1 MKTLYML
8 IIASVTLL
16 TSCMEKNIQMN
27 TTIRE
32 DGTCMCE
39 LWFRT
44 DSASLVNPADV
55 SGTFVLGVLD
65 DETWSKTWRL
75 NDETE
80 EKPYPMTVDEYSAI
94 QAALEPVDG
103 ARKNVSDT
111 VTVHAQREFASVGA
125 MAEALPLFLNG
136 EQVKSTAKLEKKFRW
151 FYTDYVYTE
160 RFEGYDAKFELPLS
174 RYMTDEATS
183 YWLTG
188 TPNLMQGK
196 SGMEMKEY
204 QDKMENQFY
213 QFIND
218 NMLNDLMKVL
228 ADNYELIE
236 NAPVS
241 REEFMNKRDSILTF
255 STFLNK
261 MPDNEY
267 QFKPEDI
274 LKKYFN
280 TDVYKDAVELNQ
292 ELNHQWDKRSG
303 VYTQLVM
310 FSVDYQLTMPGGII
324 NVNECQ
330 NCVMVNGELHT
341 TLNGMRL
348 LMPEYT
354 IQASSSVK
362 NDWALI
368 LTVLIILLAIALCS
382 MRLWKLRFCGSRKE
396 DIIA

>member
-32 DGTCMCE
+32 DGTCMRE

-44 DSASLVNPADV
+44 DSASLVNPAYV

-80 EKPYPMTVDEYSAI
+80 EKPYPINVDEYSAI

-103 ARKNVSDT
+103 ARKNASDS
-111 VTVHAQREFASVGA
+111 VTVHAQREFTSVGA

-136 EQVKSTAKLEKKFRW
+136 EQVKSEAKLEKRFRW
-151 FYTDYVYTE
+151 FYTDYIYTE
-160 RFEGYDAKFELPLS
+160 CFAGYDPEFELPLNN
-174 RYMTDEATS
+174 YMSDEASS

-204 QDKMENQFY
+204 QDKMEKQFY
-213 QFIND
+213 TFLSD

-228 ADNYELIE
+228 VENYALIE

-241 REEFMNKRDSILTF
+241 REEFVSRHDSVLAY
-255 STFLNK
+255 SASLNT
-261 MPDNEY
+261 MPDYEY
-267 QFKPEDI
+267 QFNPEEI
-274 LKKYFN
+274 LNKYFD
-280 TDVYKDAVELNQ
+280 TEVYKDALQHNAELNK
-292 ELNHQWDKRSG
+292 QWEKRSN
-303 VYTQLVM
+303 VYVYLMT

-330 NCVMVNGELHT
+330 NCVMVNGELHA
-341 TLNGMRL
+341 TLDGMRL

-368 LTVLIILLAIALCS
+368 LTVLITLLAIALCT
-382 MRLWKLRFCGSRKE
+382 MGLCRRGKVEK
-396 DIIA
+396 